1 MDHLLNIL
9 KEFKNLKKQ
18 VSVVSVN
25 EELAEELH
33 KSIIKEFKKISVYER
48 FKDNIWAAYLA
59 EMRSVSSKSW
69 NVTYLLCVIDIFTKY
84 SLVKPL
90 KDEKGKTVPNA
101 SIEIVN
107 EFLKLN
113 SELWVV
119 QKREFY
125 NELIR

>member
-25 EELAEELH
+25 KELAEELR

-59 EMRSVSSKSW
+59 EMGSVSSKSW